1 MGSFLRKFK
10 LLRLLGIFC
19 ITFSPMNY
27 WFVLLEENGVHL
39 TKKCTSYFEWS
50 STCRSPIR
58 PWRLWSEGTSGAGLW
73 EFQSAGGPRGWEAA
87 PPLARAPAQHP
98 LLVQGVCRRCALSC
112 SILKQTLN
120 SEAGTGAGDLKG
132 VKWWGLRVTDR
143 ILLSC
148 YFGRGKILSVV
159 FFQSMW
165 SFASKPL
172 TQPFLWY
179 FAFKEETQKLKI
191 CWAGHSLCCY
201 SSSYKE
207 KKTDPKVTYCSL
219 LPSCTTYWSCQHCV
233 VFA

>member
-1 MGSFLRKFK
+1 MTSVTWRHFRCRAVGIPERRRPQRLGS
-10 LLRLLGIFC
+10 
-19 ITFSPMNY
+19 
-27 WFVLLEENGVHL
+27 
-39 TKKCTSYFEWS
+39 
-50 STCRSPIR
+50 
-58 PWRLWSEGTSGAGLW
+58 GTSSGKSSCPA
-73 EFQSAGGPRGWEAA
+73 SPPRS
-87 PPLARAPAQHP
+87 
-98 LLVQGVCRRCALSC
+98 GVCRRCAPSC
-112 SILKQTLN
+112 SILEQTLN

-132 VKWWGLRVTDR
+132 VKWWGLRITDR

-179 FAFKEETQKLKI
+179 FAFKEEIQKLKI

-207 KKTDPKVTYCSL
+207 KKTDSKVTYCSL